1 MTEAEKELIMKDMA
15 NIIAE
20 RSMIVDFSVI
30 FNQVN
35 TLIARYP
42 QVLAEKVWEGIG
54 ECISIDAIEPKDFCS
69 EVIWSNAAGS
79 GLQRVK
85 VYIEVV
91 KTPELLEGKS

>member
-35 TLIARYP
+35 ALIARYP
-42 QVLAEKVWEGIG
+42 QVLAEKVWEGDA
-54 ECISIDAIEPKDFCS
+54 SLMDIDDLDKALSKYDEKQI
-69 EVIWSNAAGS
+69 
-79 GLQRVK
+79 K
-85 VYIEVV
+85 VYIEVQ
-91 KTPELLEGKS
+91 S